1 MPFVDREIEMSAL
14 EAAYKNPVASLFVVY
29 GRRRVGKTT
38 LLAEF
43 CKGKRALYYLATEES
58 IQANCAAFREMAA
71 DFLQDELLRSAANVG
86 WEMIFKTLLAQPS
99 EEKLV
104 IIID

>member
-14 EAAYKNPVASLFVVY
+14 EAAYKNPIASLFVVY

-43 CKGKRALYYLATEES
+43 CKGKHAL
-58 IQANCAAFREMAA
+58 
-71 DFLQDELLRSAANVG
+71 G
-86 WEMIFKTLLAQPS
+86 H
-99 EEKLV
+99 
-104 IIID
+104 

>member
-14 EAAYKNPVASLFVVY
+14 EAAYKNPIASLFVVY

-43 CKGKRALYYLATEES
+43 AK
-58 IQANCAAFREMAA
+58 ANTHCTIWPLRKAYRQTVQLFVRWPQTFFKTNFCAAQQM
-71 DFLQDELLRSAANVG
+71 
-86 WEMIFKTLLAQPS
+86 LAG
-99 EEKLV
+99 K
-104 IIID
+104 